1 LKAILCTGFPF
12 QTESLD
18 LWLAHFGTSDFFDL
32 DQILLNILLI
42 DLKAARSKLA
52 KEKFITTLA
61 NILIGVPNMN
71 IIGTRMLYGE

>member
-1 LKAILCTGFPF
+1 
-12 QTESLD
+12 
-18 LWLAHFGTSDFFDL
+18 
-32 DQILLNILLI
+32 LLNILLI